1 MAGSWRLLDGMVG
14 RGRRCGP
21 RTSRSSRAAGRRDS
35 RRAAGQGGVAIIR
48 PLRYVRPARAAAL
61 MLLACRI
68 GRSDSNISPSFL
80 TFFSLGLII
89 SIPL

>member
-35 RRAAGQGGVAIIR
+35 RRAAGRAGVAIIR
-48 PLRYVRPARAAAL
+48 PLRYVRRARAAAL
-61 MLLACRI
+61 MLLACRTN
-68 GRSDSNISPSFL
+68 RSDSFL
-80 TFFSLGLII
+80 S
-89 SIPL
+89 